1 MICRTE
7 CRGVHPEFIC
17 RNGQYTWLPRTW
29 GCHAFQRKPPK
40 DLGQKECH
48 VLNCRQLHRRG
59 FHHCELASF
68 RAWALQA
75 HPNQWFTVWY
85 SDADLNGRTPVGII
99 EHRQMIH
106 CLCNQPFMTP
116 EKHRQHDWREIVPAP
131 LTYLEG
137 FSPLE
142 PNYHEPERV
151 QRRRREHRSVT
162 PRLDRHPTSRPT
174 SFGPQQFLQQPH
186 SQAASSQQ
194 HTPRFQ
200 RTGTTEIHRIH
211 SSIEGTSSTSTI
223 PADTTTHGT
232 CLSPEPDSTADPTS
246 VAPTDQSSSPILQYA
261 CSWILG
267 TNQKTMTHRC
277 LQLTY
282 PSQPDPTWLQ
292 QPSQTPH

>member
-7 CRGVHPEFIC
+7 CRGVHAEFIC

-40 DLGQKECH
+40 DLGQTECH

-85 SDADLNGRTPVGII
+85 SDADLNGRTPLGII

-162 PRLDRHPTSRPT
+162 PRFDRHPTSRPT

-211 SSIEGTSSTSTI
+211 SSIHAP
-223 PADTTTHGT
+223 PAPAPFQPT
-232 CLSPEPDSTADPTS
+232 PVPTAH
-246 VAPTDQSSSPILQYA
+246 AFLQ
-261 CSWILG
+261 
-267 TNQKTMTHRC
+267 N
-277 LQLTY
+277 
-282 PSQPDPTWLQ
+282 
-292 QPSQTPH
+292 QTPQPIQHQLHQPINPPAQSYNMPAPGSLEPTRRR